1 MLIPINGKE
10 FGIPAFAANLA
21 TQGKRLQYG
30 NVQVWFGQFIDPTN
44 AGNLAKFRDAD
55 GKPVN
60 PAVSTAAFGT
70 QTILF
75 RGNAEGF
82 IIDQGTGG
90 PFIKTGTIT
99 DYPPGP

>member
-55 GKPVN
+55 G
-60 PAVSTAAFGT
+60 A
-70 QTILF
+70 
-75 RGNAEGF
+75 
-82 IIDQGTGG
+82 
-90 PFIKTGTIT
+90 
-99 DYPPGP
+99 